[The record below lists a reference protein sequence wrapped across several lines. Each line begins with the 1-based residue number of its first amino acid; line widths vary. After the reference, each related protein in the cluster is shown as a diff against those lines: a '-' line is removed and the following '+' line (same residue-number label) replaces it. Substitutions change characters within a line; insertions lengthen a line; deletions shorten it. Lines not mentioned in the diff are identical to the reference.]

1 MMEQFHRSTC
11 NDGALEIEDKDLSGE
26 LGDKRDGNRSR
37 AKDSTDGQVDGINV
51 GKVKC
56 DVLTSYSVRRRV
68 FVHFNSYGFNQH
80 QT

>member
-1 MMEQFHRSTC
+1 MMEKLHRSTG
-11 NDGALEIEDKDLSGE
+11 NDGALEIEDEDLSGE
-26 LGDKRDGNRSR
+26 LGDKRDGNRSGT
-37 AKDSTDGQVDGINV
+37 KDGTDGQVDGINV